1 MFIFSLFELNVS
13 YFVFWLL
20 LVSVVGVVMFED
32 NKKNVKIQWYLKKFF
47 LVLLYQKINVI
58 NKFLYNFDRDL
69 VDK

>member
-20 LVSVVGVVMFED
+20 LVFVVGVVMFED
-32 NKKNVKIQWYLKKFF
+32 KKNVKIQWYLKKFF
-47 LVLLYQKINVI
+47 LVLLYQKIYVI
-58 NKFLYNFDRDL
+58 NKFIYNFDRDL

>member
-20 LVSVVGVVMFED
+20 LVFVVGVVMFED
-32 NKKNVKIQWYLKKFF
+32 KKNVKIQWYLKKFF

>member
-20 LVSVVGVVMFED
+20 LVFVVGVVMFED